1 MRGRAA
7 NVRVFV
13 GMTVFFLSAF
23 MLCFAQAS
31 WAKDKDKS
39 KKTKTQ
45 QDTGSENVKW
55 TKSPDA
61 IPGLIKIANERK
73 DMVKELNAET
83 AAYGKV
89 KDAAGKGDI
98 TAGLSIDEIKAK
110 YGEPTVVDT
119 WNREGLTKWIYK
131 KPSKD
136 IASKEKVSIIFDKDG
151 KLTGVE
157 EPK

>member
-7 NVRVFV
+7 NIKVFI
-13 GMTVFFLSAF
+13 GMTVFFLSSF
-23 MLCFAQAS
+23 ILCSAQAS

-61 IPGLIKIANERK
+61 IPGLMKIANERK
-73 DMVKELNAET
+73 DMVKELDAE
-83 AAYGKV
+83 AAVYKKV
-89 KDAAGKGDI
+89 KDAAGEGDI
-98 TAGLSIDEIKAK
+98 TSGLSMDEIKAK

-136 IASKEKVSIIFDKDG
+136 IASKEKIYLIFDKDG
-151 KLTGVE
+151 KLTGWE